1 MEFKEFV
8 EKLASVLRDGSSTIE
23 FTRSV
28 FEAIVANTDLDILDG
43 YKASSFKGFYNGN
56 TSITRISK
64 KINAHLEPMEFAEY
78 ISQHDDGAVETL
90 CSVFKTDIPDIE
102 LNNAGNKLAEL
113 FTSIITEAAGAKRKT
128 TVQQKIF
135 NKYLKKAKSFY
146 STKKTLLYAEKPHP
160 FYEMYV
166 CNNIRYKNGYS
177 RVILKDATIAK
188 LNSKYVIIQGQGGLG
203 KTMFMTHLFLSSRN
217 ATEVPLLLFLKN
229 YGEDTGS
236 IINFILTSIRE
247 FDAGINESDIAE
259 ALDGKKLVLLMDGLD
274 EIKSDYVESFE
285 KELDVF
291 IKTWSETPVIITS
304 RPINQFISY
313 NKFLLCDILPLEKEQ
328 SVKLIEKL
336 EFWDTE
342 AKKNF
347 IVALKNRLYESHR
360 QFASNPLLLTIMLMT
375 YSTFGEIPAKMHVF
389 YSKAYET
396 MSRLHDA
403 TKGSYRRKLHT
414 KLSPED
420 FAKYFAEFCART
432 YRDQIIEFDKTQFCS
447 YMKMVMDRAPKE
459 HAKIPPRNFLSDL
472 TDNLCIMYKA
482 GEKYYFIHRSFQE
495 YFTAV
500 YFASG
505 FDTKLINV
513 GKIFEAGGVNCNDLT
528 FDMLYDM
535 IPNKVERF
543 IFMPYLEKLLNG
555 KGIEAYWLFLEYV
568 FGELLCYDDAG
579 YLICSPNSFL
589 WTKIT
594 NLIDQDSMDLASY
607 TNHPNF
613 ISEAVI
619 EEIHRELSNPLDHD
633 IIEGISIYHLQIS
646 VIRRQPERF
655 PKVRQMMEK
664 DVFFIMQEYNRVK
677 AYYEKLRRRIQDEED
692 SDDLFD

>member
-1 MEFKEFV
+1 M
-8 EKLASVLRDGSSTIE
+8 
-23 FTRSV
+23 
-28 FEAIVANTDLDILDG
+28 FEAIVANSDLDILDG
-43 YKASSFKGFYNGN
+43 YKAPSFKGFYNGN

-78 ISQHDDGAVETL
+78 ISQHDDGAVENL
-90 CSVFKTDIPDIE
+90 CSVFKADIPDIE

-113 FTSIITEAAGAKRKT
+113 FMSIITEAAGAKRKT

-135 NKYLKKAKSFY
+135 NKYLKKAESFY

-166 CNNIRYKNGYS
+166 CNNISYRKGFS
-177 RVILKDATIAK
+177 EVTLKDATVAR
-188 LNSKYVIIQGQGGLG
+188 LDSKYVIIRGLGGLG
-203 KTMFMTHLFLSSRN
+203 KTMFLTHLFLSSRN

-229 YGEDTGS
+229 YGENTGS
-236 IINFILTSIRE
+236 IFNFILNSIRE

-285 KELDVF
+285 KELEVF

-313 NKFLLCDILPLEKEQ
+313 NKFLLCDIQPLEKEQ
-328 SVKLIEKL
+328 
-336 EFWDTE
+336 
-342 AKKNF
+342 
-347 IVALKNRLYESHR
+347 LYESHR

-432 YRDQIIEFDKTQFCS
+432 YRDQIIEFDKTLFSS
-447 YMKMVMDRAPKE
+447 YMRKVMERAPEE
-459 HAKIPPRNFLSDL
+459 HAKIPLKNFLRDL
-472 TDNLCIMYKA
+472 TDNLCIMYKE

-513 GKIFEAGGVNCNDLT
+513 GKFFDTNGARNYDKT

-535 IPNKVERF
+535 IPSKVERF
-543 IFMPYLEKLLNG
+543 IFMP
-555 KGIEAYWLFLEYV
+555 
-568 FGELLCYDDAG
+568 
-579 YLICSPNSFL
+579 
-589 WTKIT
+589 
-594 NLIDQDSMDLASY
+594 
-607 TNHPNF
+607 
-613 ISEAVI
+613 
-619 EEIHRELSNPLDHD
+619 
-633 IIEGISIYHLQIS
+633 
-646 VIRRQPERF
+646 
-655 PKVRQMMEK
+655 
-664 DVFFIMQEYNRVK
+664 
-677 AYYEKLRRRIQDEED
+677 
-692 SDDLFD
+692 

>member
-1 MEFKEFV
+1 M
-8 EKLASVLRDGSSTIE
+8 
-23 FTRSV
+23 
-28 FEAIVANTDLDILDG
+28 
-43 YKASSFKGFYNGN
+43 
-56 TSITRISK
+56 
-64 KINAHLEPMEFAEY
+64 
-78 ISQHDDGAVETL
+78 
-90 CSVFKTDIPDIE
+90 
-102 LNNAGNKLAEL
+102 
-113 FTSIITEAAGAKRKT
+113 SIITEAAGAKRKT

-135 NKYLKKAKSFY
+135 NKYLKKAESFY
-146 STKKTLLYAEKPHP
+146 STKKTLLYAEMPHP

-166 CNNIRYKNGYS
+166 CNNINYRKGFS
-177 RVILKDATIAK
+177 EVTLKDATVAR
-188 LNSKYVIIQGQGGLG
+188 LDSKYVIIRGLGGLG
-203 KTMFMTHLFLSSRN
+203 KTMFLTHLFLSSRN

-229 YGEDTGS
+229 YGENTGS
-236 IINFILTSIRE
+236 IFNFILNSIRE

-313 NKFLLCDILPLEKEQ
+313 NKFLLCDIQPLEKEQ
-328 SVKLIEKL
+328 SVELIEKL

-347 IVALKNRLYESHR
+347 IAALKNRLYESHR
-360 QFASNPLLLTIMLMT
+360 QFDSNPLLLTIMLMT

-432 YRDQIIEFDKTQFCS
+432 YRDQIIEFDKTLFCS
-447 YMKMVMDRAPKE
+447 YMRKVMERAPEE
-459 HAKIPPRNFLSDL
+459 HAKIPLKNFLRDL
-472 TDNLCIMYKA
+472 TDNLCIMYKE

-513 GKIFEAGGVNCNDLT
+513 GKFFDTNGARNYDKT

-535 IPNKVERF
+535 IPSKVERF
-543 IFMPYLEKLLNG
+543 IFMPYLEKLLAG
-555 KGIEAYWLFLEYV
+555 KGREAYWSFLESV
-568 FGELLCYDDAG
+568 FGYLYYDCD
-579 YLICSPNSFL
+579 
-589 WTKIT
+589 T
-594 NLIDQDSMDLASY
+594 NLDCPPSGYSKPFLYEKIHNLIKPDLFDRVVCSGDANVPIQALNKEIY
-607 TNHPNF
+607 TELCVPCDPTETDVYMGVELP
-613 ISEAVI
+613 ISA
-619 EEIHRELSNPLDHD
+619 
-633 IIEGISIYHLQIS
+633 
-646 VIRRQPERF
+646 
-655 PKVRQMMEK
+655 VRQHPEK
-664 DVFFIMQEYNRVK
+664 FTNVRRWVESDDFFMMQEYNKVK
-677 AYYEKLRRRIQDEED
+677 AYYEKLRRRIQDEDD